1 MNRKTHTFC
10 HRPMQVLTEQ
20 NFQINDLQGNDM
32 NSDMTET
39 EDKNTNGDSD
49 MQQQDQQ
56 EQQQQREEEEE
67 ETDEII
73 MTEMEEGQSSKM
85 MKLWDQHDKA
95 YRLLEANCSICLLDY
110 QINDAIVQSAANEET
125 EYCRHVFHYDCMLLW
140 LVQGKKRCPIC
151 RHWFVPAIRI
161 KDQQRQNNNVT
172 CNTLALSTP
181 PTTPTTTQTPTTNT
195 ASTTTE
201 TDDNA
206 GAHVH
211 RNNSSSSSSSSS
223 DASNGYNTND
233 NSVFLDNVAFSHTNI
248 MERMDCGGEDHNDNN
263 NDNDSHHDNDNDNHH
278 DIVNDNDNA
287 AAAVVRITI
296 PECIE
301 EDVLV

>member
-73 MTEMEEGQSSKM
+73 MTEMEEGQSNTQQQTIQM
-85 MKLWDQHDKA
+85 MKLWNCHDMT
-95 YRLLEANCSICLLDY
+95 YRCLEANCSICLLDY
-110 QINDAIVQSAANEET
+110 QINDSIVQSAANEEA

-161 KDQQRQNNNVT
+161 KDQQKNVA
-172 CNTLALSTP
+172 NTLAVSSSTN
-181 PTTPTTTQTPTTNT
+181 TNTNTSTSTNT
-195 ASTTTE
+195 AALTT
-201 TDDNA
+201 DANA
-206 GAHVH
+206 GAHVQ
-211 RNNSSSSSSSSS
+211 RNSSTSS
-223 DASNGYNTND
+223 DGSNGNNAND
-233 NSVFLDNVAFSHTNI
+233 DNGVVHVAFSPTNT
-248 MERMDCGGEDHNDNN
+248 MEHGGEDNNSNN
-263 NDNDSHHDNDNDNHH
+263 NSHYDNDNDNRNNENQN
-278 DIVNDNDNA
+278 NDNGND
-287 AAAVVRITI
+287 AAVRTRT
-296 PECIE
+296 PEWIE
-301 EDVLV
+301 GDVLA